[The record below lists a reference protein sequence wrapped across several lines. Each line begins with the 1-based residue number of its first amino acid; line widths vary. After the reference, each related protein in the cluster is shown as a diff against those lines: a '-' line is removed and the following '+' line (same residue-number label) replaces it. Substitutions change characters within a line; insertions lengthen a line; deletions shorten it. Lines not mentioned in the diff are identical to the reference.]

1 MLYICYCVD
10 KPNALETRLANRDEH
25 LAYAVGF
32 ADKLKIAGPMLND
45 DGSMAGSMLIFDVE
59 DKAEVEAFAAG
70 DPYGKAGLFER
81 VDIRA
86 FNQSLGN
93 PL

>member
-10 KPNALETRLANRDEH
+10 KPGALDVRLANRDEH
-25 LAYAVGF
+25 LVYAAGF
-32 ADKLKIAGPMLND
+32 AETLKIAGPMLND

-59 DKAEVEAFAAG
+59 SKAEVEAFAAD

-86 FNQSLGN
+86 FKQSLGTS
-93 PL
+93 L